1 MVGVVGSADV
11 RIAALQWDVRR
22 ADVDFN
28 LAAARGGLERARDL
42 GVELVLL
49 PEMWATSFPDA
60 GDELLELERRA
71 RAAAAELA
79 QLAAQLQVD
88 WAGSGLAFEG
98 LDAGEVPGSLPA
110 NRLELYAGG
119 QRRLAYDKLH
129 LFGPT
134 AEDRVFRGGTRLPGT
149 CAWRGLRLSGV
160 VCYDL
165 RFPEA
170 TRAPF
175 RDGAELL
182 LVPAQWPSPRA
193 GQWRALVHGLAASGQ
208 CFVLACNRSGR
219 ERVARRGLELEFPGN
234 SLIVGPGGETLAE
247 GHGESGLV
255 VATIDPALAREWQQ
269 RVPVR
274 ADLRPEIYGP

>member
-1 MVGVVGSADV
+1 V

-22 ADVDFN
+22 ADVAFN
-28 LAAARGGLERARDL
+28 LAAARAGLERAREQ

-60 GDELLELERRA
+60 GPDLVGLERRA
-71 RAAAAELA
+71 REAAAELTL
-79 QLAAQLQVD
+79 LAAQLQVD
-88 WAGSGLAFEG
+88 WAGSGFALEALEDG
-98 LDAGEVPGSLPA
+98 EAAGGLPA

-119 QRRLAYDKLH
+119 RRIFAYDKLH

-134 AEDRVFRGGTRLPGT
+134 AEERVFRAGSRLPPT
-149 CAWRGLRLSGV
+149 CSWRGLQLSGV

-182 LVPAQWPSPRA
+182 LVPAQWPTPRA

-208 CFVLACNRSGR
+208 CFVLACNRNGR

-247 GHGESGLV
+247 GRGESGLV
-255 VATIDPALAREWQQ
+255 VATIEPALAREWQQ

-274 ADLRPEIYGP
+274 RDLRPEIYGP

>member
-1 MVGVVGSADV
+1 M

-22 ADVDFN
+22 ADVGFN
-28 LAAARGGLERARDL
+28 LAAARDGLERAREQ

-49 PEMWATSFPDA
+49 PEMWATSFPDSQ
-60 GDELLELERRA
+60 DDLLLLERRA

-79 QLAAQLQVD
+79 QIGARLQVD
-88 WAGSGLAFEG
+88 WAGSGFA
-98 LDAGEVPGSLPA
+98 LDALDPADAPASLPA

-119 QRRLAYDKLH
+119 ERILAYDKLH

-134 AEDRVFRGGTRLPGT
+134 AEDRVFRAGSRLPAT
-149 CAWRGLRLSGV
+149 CTWRGLKLSGV

-182 LVPAQWPSPRA
+182 LLPAQWPTPRA
-193 GQWRALVHGLAASGQ
+193 AQWRALVHGLAASGQ
-208 CFVLACNRSGR
+208 CFVLACNRLGR

-234 SLIVGPGGETLAE
+234 SLLVDPGGETLAE
-247 GHGESGLV
+247 GRGESGLV
-255 VATIDPALAREWQQ
+255 VATIDPTLAREWQQ

-274 ADLRPEIYGP
+274 RDLRPEIYGP